1 MRSKTMMASK
11 AFRIG
16 IATFAL
22 ALLLAA
28 PALAG
33 ARIEKKLALEPG
45 GEFELDTSDGSV
57 EVVGTSGSG
66 ARVLI
71 TAKIDDLGSKYDID
85 FQESPGKATVTVKRK
100 GSKISS
106 WFKTGS
112 GMKFQIEVPRDTTLS
127 IDTSGGS
134 ISVEEIDAPVH
145 LDTSGGS
152 IDAHEI
158 RGEVNADTSGGSIN
172 VARVEGNVNAD
183 TSGGGIDIEG
193 VQGDVNADTS
203 GGGIAISDVSG
214 DIKADTSGGGIRIS
228 EAGGEVLAET
238 SGGPIKVS
246 FASGNSRGGV
256 LSTSGGGVT
265 VSVDPSANLDIDAST
280 SGGTVTLD
288 LPVTVQGK
296 ISRTSVRGALGG
308 GGSTLKLRSSGG
320 GIRIQPR

>member
-33 ARIEKKLALEPG
+33 ARIEQKLALEPG

-71 TAKIDDLGSKYDID
+71 TAKIDDLESKYDID

-134 ISVEEIDAPVH
+134 I
-145 LDTSGGS
+145 
-152 IDAHEI
+152 
-158 RGEVNADTSGGSIN
+158 N
-172 VARVEGNVNAD
+172 VARVEGDVTAD

-193 VQGDVNADTS
+193 VQGNVNADTS
-203 GGGIAISDVSG
+203 GGGIHISDVSG
-214 DIKADTSGGGIRIS
+214 DIRADTSGGGIRIN